1 MKLSIRQQQEEA
13 VMRYLHDAKESFIGC
28 QLFIR
33 IDFPE
38 AKIETQ
44 LLYQLESVFQSPSRC
59 LIMYWNL
66 PQLRLFLNTKGIS
79 NCRWLKLW
87 FCINKSYTN
96 DTGSVLMQ
104 WIRTR
109 SSQNERSHLILT
121 SCPRQFIMEI
131 IQGLRNIFQH
141 ENQPQSELLI
151 TLEESWEDDKVC
163 LSSDPDFSTLNNST
177 GERLSVFQYKISNYY
192 PNNCVRLWR
201 RPVVNDVLDS
211 TTFSCLECLENAA
224 KLNQFDMEFYSLYY
238 D

>member
-28 QLFIR
+28 QLLIT
-33 IDFPE
+33 IDFPGPKTE
-38 AKIETQ
+38 QQ
-44 LLYQLESVFQSPSRC
+44 LLYQLENVFQSPSRC
-59 LIMYWNL
+59 LTIYKNL

-87 FCINKSYTN
+87 FRRNKSYTN

-104 WIRTR
+104 WIRTW

-131 IQGLRNIFQH
+131 IKAIRNIFQH
-141 ENQPQSELLI
+141 ENPPQSELLI
-151 TLEESWEDDKVC
+151 TFQESWEDYKVC
-163 LSSDPDFSTLNNST
+163 LSSDPDFSTLSNST
-177 GERLSVFQYKISNYY
+177 GERLSNYY

-224 KLNQFDMEFYSLYY
+224 KLNQFDMEFYSHYY